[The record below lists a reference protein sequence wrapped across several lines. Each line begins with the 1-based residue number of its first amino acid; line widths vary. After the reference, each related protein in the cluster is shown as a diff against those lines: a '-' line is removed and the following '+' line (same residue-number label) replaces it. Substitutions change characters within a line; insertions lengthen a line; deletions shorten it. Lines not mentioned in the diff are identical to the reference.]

1 MSSPRISV
9 REIAWVA
16 GLLEGEGCFQNHP
29 TQVTPR
35 VVLSMSDRDT
45 VERYAATVGATAKIL
60 IRNFATKKTAFV
72 STISGRLAVGWMMTI
87 FPLMSKRRQSKIKEV
102 VSKWREKPA
111 RPNRTF

>member
-1 MSSPRISV
+1 MSSPRLSV

-45 VERYAATVGATAKIL
+45 VEKYATIVGATAKIL
-60 IRNFATKKTAFV
+60 IRDFTAKKTAFV
-72 STISGRLAVGWMMTI
+72 CTISGRLAVGWMMTI
-87 FPLMSKRRQSKIKEV
+87 FPLMSKRRQGKIKEV
-102 VSKWREKPA
+102 VARWRERPS